1 MIPTRSRTA
10 RKDAV
15 STEEAVSLKHLKTS
29 RSMTSLSL
37 WGSAQNE
44 VQAACSDR
52 HVAPCTIVEEVHSKR
67 LTTRSPRPT
76 HHNILESSS
85 Q

>member
-1 MIPTRSRTA
+1 M
-10 RKDAV
+10 
-15 STEEAVSLKHLKTS
+15 STEEAVSLRHLKTS

-37 WGSAQNE
+37 WGSAQKE

-52 HVAPCTIVEEVHSKR
+52 HVAPCVIAEEVHSKR
-67 LTTRSPRPT
+67 LITLSPRPT
-76 HHNILESSS
+76 HHNNPESSS